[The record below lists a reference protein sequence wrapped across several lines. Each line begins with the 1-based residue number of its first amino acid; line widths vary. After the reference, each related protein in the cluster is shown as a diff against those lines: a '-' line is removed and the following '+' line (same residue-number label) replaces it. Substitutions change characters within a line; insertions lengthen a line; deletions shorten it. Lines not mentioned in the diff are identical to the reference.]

1 VTKTEKIAVGFSHH
15 KLGAIEREHLPRLEN
30 AQLAVS
36 DFNKFVTET
45 VGLLGFDVPLD
56 RLYVILRAFLRVTWP
71 NQQSHS
77 TEGQWLVNHVKGQSH
92 QAQLVNQVKGQSHQ
106 AQLVNHVK
114 GQSHQAQ
121 LIKIWSKECNKKLST
136 NNYSKH
142 SRITQQARQQYS
154 TVCEVEAHRW
164 DTV

>member
-1 VTKTEKIAVGFSHH
+1 MWQKPKKIAVGFSHH

-56 RLYVILRAFLRVTWP
+56 RLYVILRVTWP

-77 TEGQWLVNHVKGQSH
+77 AEGQWLVNHVKGQSH

-106 AQLVNHVK
+106 AQLH
-114 GQSHQAQ
+114 
-121 LIKIWSKECNKKLST
+121 KIWSK
-136 NNYSKH
+136 
-142 SRITQQARQQYS
+142 
-154 TVCEVEAHRW
+154 
-164 DTV
+164 